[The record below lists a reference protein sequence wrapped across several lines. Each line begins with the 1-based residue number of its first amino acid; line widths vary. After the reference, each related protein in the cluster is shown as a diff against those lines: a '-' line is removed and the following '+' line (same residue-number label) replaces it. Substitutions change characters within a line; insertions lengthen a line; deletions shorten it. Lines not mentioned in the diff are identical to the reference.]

1 MSKKELQIRAGIVG
15 KSKAI
20 NDLLDVVLQV
30 APSDV
35 TVLLQGESG
44 VGKEVFA
51 RAIHLASKRAEKKM
65 VSVNCGAI
73 PESLLESELFG
84 HVKGSYTGA
93 VNDRKGYFEIA
104 DGGTLFLDEIAEMPL
119 MTQVKLLRVL
129 ETHEFMR
136 IGSEKVTKVD
146 VRIIAAA
153 NKDLQR
159 EVEKKNFRSDLFF
172 RLKAVTLYIPPLRER
187 KEDIIPL
194 AEHFMMEFAEKNKT
208 RVPTISTDGYNAL
221 FDYDWPGNIRE
232 LKNVIESAIA
242 LSRNGTLHAEDFQM
256 HFSRPAVE
264 IPNLNLPVHTGKS
277 AEELDREL
285 IYRALIEIKKDL
297 NELKEL
303 AYRAREKSDTG
314 ASGFSENGVDEI
326 IPIDELER
334 RAIENALIKTRWNKR
349 KAAKLLGINERTF
362 YRKLKDYDINP
373 YN

>member
-1 MSKKELQIRAGIVG
+1 MTKKELQVRVGIVG

-20 NDLLDVVLQV
+20 NDLLDVVIQV

-65 VSVNCGAI
+65 VNVNCGAI

-93 VNDRKGYFEIA
+93 TNDRKGYFEIA

-119 MTQVKLLRVL
+119 MTQVKFLRVL

-159 EVEKKNFRSDLFF
+159 EVAKKNFRSDLYF

-194 AEHFMMEFAEKNKT
+194 AEHFMVEYANKNKT
-208 RVPTISTDGYNAL
+208 RVPQISTDGYNAL
-221 FDYDWPGNIRE
+221 FEYDWPGNIRE
-232 LKNVIESAIA
+232 LKNVIESSIA
-242 LSRNGTLHAEDFQM
+242 LSKHNTLHAEDFEL
-256 HFSRPAVE
+256 HFAKIGRIE
-264 IPNLNLPVHTGKS
+264 PNLNLPVHTGRTTD
-277 AEELDREL
+277 ELDREL

-303 AYRAREKSDTG
+303 AYNSRQGNFNDIPDD
-314 ASGFSENGVDEI
+314 FSSAGIEEI
-326 IPIDELER
+326 IPIDELEK

-362 YRKLKDYDINP
+362 YRKLKDYDITP
-373 YN
+373 

>member
-1 MSKKELQIRAGIVG
+1 MMTKKELQIRAGVIG

-20 NDLLDVVLQV
+20 NDLLDIVIQV

-51 RAIHLASKRAEKKM
+51 RAVHMASKRSDKRL

-73 PESLLESELFG
+73 PETLLESELFG

-119 MTQVKLLRVL
+119 TTQVKFLRVL
-129 ETHEFMR
+129 ETHEFMKL
-136 IGSEKVTKVD
+136 GSEKTTHVD

-153 NKDLQR
+153 NKDLQH
-159 EVEKKNFRSDLFF
+159 EVENKRFRSDLFF
-172 RLKAVTLYIPPLRER
+172 RLKAVTLYIPPLRDR

-194 AEHFMMEFAEKNKT
+194 TEHFLIEFAEKNKT
-208 RVPTISTDGYNAL
+208 RVPQIMTDGYNAL
-221 FDYDWPGNIRE
+221 LNYNWPGNIRE

-242 LSRNGTLHAEDFQM
+242 LSKNGYLRAEDFEV
-256 HFSRPAVE
+256 HFARKSKIE
-264 IPNLNLPVHTGKS
+264 SNLNLPVHMGKS
-277 AEELDREL
+277 ADELDREL

-303 AYRAREKSDTG
+303 AYNANKDNKPD
-314 ASGFSENGVDEI
+314 AGFNPNEMEEI
-326 IPIDELER
+326 IPVEELER

-373 YN
+373 YS

>member
-1 MSKKELQIRAGIVG
+1 MSKKELQIRAGIIG

-20 NDLLDVVLQV
+20 NDLLDVVMQV

-51 RAIHLASKRAEKKM
+51 RAIHMASKRADKKM

-93 VNDRKGYFEIA
+93 LNDRKGYFEIA

-136 IGSEKVTKVD
+136 IGSEKVTKVN

-194 AEHFMMEFAEKNKT
+194 AEHFLIEYADKNKI
-208 RVPTISTDGYNAL
+208 RVPTISSDGYNAL

-242 LSRNGTLHAEDFQM
+242 LSRKSILHAEDFQI
-256 HFSRPAVE
+256 HFARQSYNE
-264 IPNLNLPVHTGKS
+264 PNLNLPVHTGKS

-303 AYRAREKSDTG
+303 AYSARDKNGSEFAD
-314 ASGFSENGVDEI
+314 FSQNGMDEI

-362 YRKLKDYDINP
+362 YRKLKEYDINP
-373 YN
+373 YY